1 MKLAEGMPVKLLLL
15 PASLISFAIASE
27 YTNYCRQSRAFLLLL
42 YLLSAAMILS
52 FLFFFRDPEREICSE
67 GLCSPADGTVQ
78 FVRKTDDGW
87 HIAIFMNLH
96 NVHVNRS
103 PVDGLISEM
112 QHIPGSHIPAFS
124 KESERNERVIYRII
138 TADGEI
144 ELIQIAG
151 AVARRIVP
159 YLKEGD
165 RIKKGERIGLIR
177 FGSRVDIYFSG
188 FRPLVK
194 EGDRVKAGESP
205 LAARMEN

>member
-15 PASLISFAIASE
+15 PVSLISFAIACE
-27 YTNYCRQSRAFLLLL
+27 YMDYCRQSWAPLLLL
-42 YLLSAAMILS
+42 YLISAAMILS
-52 FLFFFRDPEREICSE
+52 FLFFFRDPERQICSE
-67 GLCSPADGTVQ
+67 EFCSPADGTVQ
-78 FVRKTDDGW
+78 FVRKTDERW
-87 HIAIFMNLH
+87 HIAIFINLH

-124 KESERNERVIYRII
+124 KESERNERVIYTIR

-144 ELIQIAG
+144 KLVQIAG

-165 RIKKGERIGLIR
+165 KIKKGDRIGLIR
-177 FGSRVDIYFSG
+177 FGSRVDIYFNG

-205 LAARMEN
+205 LAARMES

>member
-15 PASLISFAIASE
+15 PASLLSFAIACE
-27 YTNYCRQSRAFLLLL
+27 YMDYCRESRAFLLVL
-42 YLLSAAMILS
+42 YLLSIGMILS
-52 FLFFFRDPEREICSE
+52 FLFFFRDPERQVCSE
-67 GLCSPADGTVQ
+67 GLCSPADGVVQ

-87 HIAIFMNLH
+87 QIAIFMNLH

-124 KESERNERVIYRII
+124 KESERNERVIYSIR

-144 ELIQIAG
+144 KLVQVAG

-159 YLKEGD
+159 YLRKGD
-165 RIKKGERIGLIR
+165 KVEKGERIGLIR

-205 LAARMEN
+205 LAARMES